1 MDVILERKERIR
13 AVINEYPRHFWYLM
27 GAGFID
33 SLGASLLF
41 PFYALYVTAK
51 FDLGMSQAG
60 AMFGF
65 LTIAAV
71 VGTTLGGGLT
81 DRFGRKSMVLFG
93 LIFSALSML
102 VMGFAQQLYV
112 FIAGML
118 MVGLLANAGGPAREA
133 MIADL
138 LPEEKRAGGFGV
150 HRVVFNMAHVIG
162 PAIGGLLASRSFLLL
177 FIMDVIASL
186 VTAAVFFFLI
196 PETKP
201 TPSEGER
208 VESTVETFRGYRRVL
223 QNTIFMTFLIATGLM
238 VLVATQM
245 QGTLSVFLRDVHELP
260 ETLFGTILSLN
271 AGLVVLFQFMITRRV
286 EKYPPFIV
294 LSVGTLFYALGFS
307 MYGFISTYAWFMAA
321 MVIITVGEML
331 IAPIG
336 SAVAASMAPEE
347 MRGRYMAVFGFSWMI
362 PSALGMF
369 LAGLIMDYGDP
380 RWVWYASGIVGVI
393 AAVSFYGLHLRES
406 RSQSL
411 AEVESTK
418 IPDVVT
424 TKLGG

>member
-1 MDVILERKERIR
+1 MDVILERKEHIH

-33 SLGASLLF
+33 SLGAALLF

-51 FDLGMSQAG
+51 FEIGMSQAG
-60 AMFGF
+60 AMFGL

-81 DRFGRKSMVLFG
+81 DRFGRKSMVIFG

-150 HRVVFNMAHVIG
+150 HRVVFNMAHVVG
-162 PAIGGLLASRSFLLL
+162 PAIGGLLASKSFLLL

-186 VTAAVFFFLI
+186 VTAALVFFLI

-208 VESTVETFRGYRRVL
+208 VESTVETFRGYGKVL
-223 QNTIFMTFLIATGLM
+223 QNTIFMAFLIATGLM

-271 AGLVVLFQFMITRRV
+271 AGLVVLFQFAITRNV
-286 EKYPPFIV
+286 EKFPHFIV
-294 LSVGTLFYALGFS
+294 LCVGTLFYALGFS
-307 MYGFISTYAWFMAA
+307 MYAFISTYAWFMAA
-321 MVIITVGEML
+321 MVIITIGEML

-336 SAVAASMAPEE
+336 SAIAASMAPEE

-362 PSALGMF
+362 PSAVGMF

-380 RWVWYASGIVGVI
+380 RWVWYASGIVGVL
-393 AAVSFYGLHLRES
+393 AAAAFYGLHLHES
-406 RSQSL
+406 RSESP
-411 AEVESTK
+411 AEAESTK
-418 IPDVVT
+418 MADVMT
-424 TKLGG
+424 TGVGG